1 MRRCRQWFFYFSFV
15 CMNSLTQLLSDFKQ
29 ARRDHDQMMKNA
41 PRIIGV
47 ESVRLIHENFK
58 ISAYD
63 SGHGV
68 EAWPARK
75 PATNK
80 EYDRGHSVNSKT
92 GKLSKYRTGKNG
104 TYKGSV
110 FSSSKPLLRQTLSL
124 YNSIQYT
131 ISGGYVFI
139 GVNLSLVPYAR
150 AHNEGLHHEPKR
162 KFMPTRNEG
171 INPKMTANVNKK
183 LKFETDNI
191 MKKFK
196 L

>member
-1 MRRCRQWFFYFSFV
+1 
-15 CMNSLTQLLSDFKQ
+15 MNSLQQLLSDFKQ
-29 ARRDHDQMMKNA
+29 ARRDHEQMMKNA

-47 ESVRLIHENFK
+47 ESVKIIHNNFK

-63 SGHGV
+63 SGHGI
-68 EAWPARK
+68 EQWKARK
-75 PATNK
+75 ATTNK
-80 EYDRGHSVNSKT
+80 AYDRGKSINPKT
-92 GKLSKYRTGKNG
+92 GKLSKYRTGKNS

-110 FSSSKPLLRQTLSL
+110 FSSQNPILIQTRNL

-139 GVNLSLVPYAR
+139 GVNLSLVPYAK
-150 AHNEGLHHEPKR
+150 AHNEGLHHEPRR

-171 INPKMTANVNKK
+171 INPKMTIAVNRK

>member
-1 MRRCRQWFFYFSFV
+1 MRRCRQWLFYFRFV
-15 CMNSLTQLLSDFKQ
+15 CMNSLEQLLSDFRQ

-47 ESVRLIHENFK
+47 ESVRIVKANFLIQG
-58 ISAYD
+58 YD

-68 EAWPARK
+68 EPWQARK
-75 PATNK
+75 AATNK
-80 EYDRGHSVNSKT
+80 AYDKGRTINAKT
-92 GKLSKYRTGKNG
+92 GKLSKYRTGKNANF
-104 TYKGSV
+104 KGSV
-110 FSSSKPLLRQTLSL
+110 FSSSKPLLRQTLNL

-139 GVNLSLVPYAR
+139 GVNLSLVPYAK
-150 AHNEGLHHEPKR
+150 AHNLGLNHEPKR
-162 KFMPTRNEG
+162 QFMPDTNQG
-171 INPKMTANVNKK
+171 INKKMIDAVNRK

-191 MKKFK
+191 MKRFK